1 MASKPK
7 SEKITV
13 TAATSLFEDG
23 ATYQKGEAFETTPER
38 ARALGDAVTGAPD
51 AKPETEG

>member
-23 ATYQKGEAFETTPER
+23 ATYQKGETFETTPER